1 MNNRKFNNKSKDIK
15 TVRRM
20 IHRKIRKTI
29 LQTLKDRNKQDT
41 QPVNTPPV
49 ETVENS
55 VETPTEVETVTKE

>member
-1 MNNRKFNNKSKDIK
+1 MNNRKFHKGKDVK
-15 TVRRM
+15 TVRRV

-41 QPVNTPPV
+41 QSVNTPPV

-55 VETPTEVETVTKE
+55 VETPTEVETVK